1 MTTASDTAV
10 PADVEPAAVTTGEK
24 IPVRD
29 WCCGTRIDMPH
40 ADACAHV
47 AATDIDYAGPA
58 VDAAPPA
65 ETAAEPTPDTPA
77 ADPAKWVH
85 EGKWEHQW
93 LDFKGDRLAV
103 KTPRPSVA
111 NSVIMLRSPL
121 VSEDDRGNIISSIIA
136 SHLSHESWGRVQFRN
151 INPDETEYT
160 LETIGELLEAL
171 VELSV
176 EAAEA
181 EMSDASA
188 PAQP

>member
-10 PADVEPAAVTTGEK
+10 PADTEPAVTTGEK
-24 IPVRD
+24 TSVRD
-29 WCCGTRIDMPH
+29 WCCGTAITDPH
-40 ADACAHV
+40 LDGCPQKPSGP
-47 AATDIDYAGPA
+47 IDYNGPA
-58 VDAAPPA
+58 VVVDAPA
-65 ETAAEPTPDTPA
+65 EPTSEPTPDAQA

-85 EGKWEHQW
+85 EGKWDHQW

-160 LETIGELLEAL
+160 IETIGELLEAL

-181 EMSDASA
+181 EISDASA